1 MLPFL
6 TAMSDGQVHRATDVG
21 KLLASQFNMS
31 DAEMSE
37 RIPSGQST
45 IFENRIGWARTYLKK
60 AGLIEP
66 VLRGQYRITP
76 RGFEVLKSKPSRI
89 DAALLKQF
97 PEFIEFLNPKS
108 DGQSMGLEVEAVD
121 ALEN

>member
-6 TAMSDGQVHRATDVG
+6 TAMSDRNVRRVNDVG
-21 KLLASQFNMS
+21 KLISAQFGMTEAELAQ
-31 DAEMSE
+31 

-66 VLRGQYRITP
+66 VLRGQYRITQ
-76 RGFEVLKSKPSRI
+76 RGLGVLDQHPPRI
-89 DAALLKQF
+89 DVALLRQF
-97 PEFIEFLNPKS
+97 PEFIEFLSPRE
-108 DGQSMGLEVEAVD
+108 D
-121 ALEN
+121 